1 MKTILED
8 GTVTSFTFANKIA
21 NANTCQRQYRMLCEV
36 QETYTG
42 CKKLP
47 STKDNMV
54 DDVITTVD
62 YAIYIKVVMGE
73 RKAGL
78 LTGVPVGYDISKC
91 SFQAITVLY

>member
-36 QETYTG
+36 QKTYSG
-42 CKKLP
+42 CKKMP
-47 STKDNMV
+47 ATEDNMV
-54 DDVITTVD
+54 DGVVTTVD

-78 LTGVPVGYDISKC
+78 LTSVPVDYEISKR

>member
-36 QETYTG
+36 QETYSG
-42 CKKLP
+42 CKKIP
-47 STKDNMV
+47 ATKDNTV

-62 YAIYIKVVMGE
+62 YAIYIKVAMGE

-78 LTGVPVGYDISKC
+78 LTGVPVGYEISKR
-91 SFQAITVLY
+91 SFKAITVLY